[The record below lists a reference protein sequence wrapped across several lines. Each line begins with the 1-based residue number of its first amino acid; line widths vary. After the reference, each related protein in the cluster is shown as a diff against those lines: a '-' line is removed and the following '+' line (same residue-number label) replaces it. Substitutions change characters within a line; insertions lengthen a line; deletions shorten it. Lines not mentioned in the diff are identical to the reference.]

1 MVDELSGGQRQ
12 RVWVA
17 VVLAQQTPLI
27 LLDEPTT
34 YLDIA
39 HQVELLDL
47 FALLNPEQQATIV
60 AVLHDLNHACRYAEQ
75 IIVMKNGGDCRAGRS
90 EVRHH
95 RASRRGCVRARVP
108 DHRRPP
114 DRDTTGDTARIS
126 TRATTDV
133 TAVDWT
139 GAAVL
144 RRTVTRNARLL
155 ATGSGLITLH
165 QLCEVSVPVLIGVIV
180 DRAVITGSI
189 PAIIGWIAVL
199 AALFV
204 VLTTVYRLGA
214 RRLMLAIAGES
225 HLLRV
230 ELSAKILNPLGIRT
244 EYKSGELLS
253 ISSSDADEASYLLD
267 YVPRVAGAIAGTVA
281 CGAILLSID
290 YKLGLMVLI
299 GVPLVVAGLQ
309 LTAPMITRRVEDQ
322 QAEIGRAT
330 ALATDLISGQ
340 RPLQGIG
347 AQANAAARYRVAS
360 RRSLAATLRSAR
372 IQSVHAGAAAAA
384 GGLAAMA
391 VAVAAAYFA
400 IHGGMS
406 VGELITVIG
415 LAQFLIEPFSL
426 LAIVPSW
433 VAEARASSNRIA
445 NVLDAPTRRSADSK
459 TPVPPQEPGGLIL
472 DNLVGGGIAGLS
484 IDVRPGEF
492 VAVLTSDPRDA
503 STLVDLL
510 SGEAPPEGGTILVGG
525 RALVE
530 HHLSTL
536 FTGTLE
542 SNLAIAGG
550 LSGPGLDAASV
561 RSALEASSAV
571 DVVELHADGL
581 GHPVLERGAS
591 LSGGQRQRWTLARA
605 LLADPDVLVL
615 HDPTTSVD
623 AVTEQA
629 IADGIRALRAD
640 QGRTTFVLTSSPA
653 LLAAA
658 DRVLLVVDGQLESE
672 GPHRDLID
680 GHTGY
685 RDLVVR

>member
-1 MVDELSGGQRQ
+1 MS
-12 RVWVA
+12 A
-17 VVLAQQTPLI
+17 
-27 LLDEPTT
+27 
-34 YLDIA
+34 
-39 HQVELLDL
+39 
-47 FALLNPEQQATIV
+47 
-60 AVLHDLNHACRYAEQ
+60 
-75 IIVMKNGGDCRAGRS
+75 
-90 EVRHH
+90 
-95 RASRRGCVRARVP
+95 
-108 DHRRPP
+108 
-114 DRDTTGDTARIS
+114 
-126 TRATTDV
+126 DV
-133 TAVDWT
+133 WT
-139 GAAVL
+139 GSAVL

-155 ATGSGLITLH
+155 TTGSGLITLH

-230 ELSAKILNPLGIRT
+230 ELSARILNPLGIRT

-281 CGAILLSID
+281 CGAVLLSID

-299 GVPLVVAGLQ
+299 GVPIVVAGLQ

-372 IQSVHAGAAAAA
+372 IQSIHAGAAAAA

-400 IHGGMS
+400 IHGGLS

-445 NVLDAPTRRSADSK
+445 NVLAAPTRRSPDSK
-459 TPVPPQEPGGLIL
+459 IPVPPQEPGRLLINDL
-472 DNLVGGGIAGLS
+472 IGGGIDGLS

-492 VAVLTSDPRDA
+492 VAVLTSNPRDA

-510 SGEAPPEGGTILVGG
+510 SGEAPPEGGTILFGG
-525 RALVE
+525 RSLVE

-536 FTGTLE
+536 FSGTLE

-550 LSGPGLDAASV
+550 PSGLDAASV

-571 DVVELHADGL
+571 DVVDLHADGL
-581 GHPVLERGAS
+581 GHPVVERGAS

-629 IADGIRALRAD
+629 IADGIRALRVA

-658 DRVLLVVDGQLESE
+658 DRVLLVVEGRVESE
-672 GPHRDLID
+672 GAHRDLIV
-680 GHTGY
+680 GHAAY